1 MKHYLLTSFAMLL
14 ALSARSTE
22 LSGFYWLLT
31 PSGNATVGKNSIV
44 GTKFSMEKD
53 LGYTDEIGTAGGTV
67 LLGDVIQFGVTIFG
81 AEADASKV
89 ITRDI
94 QFRDLNFS
102 ASSRMTSE
110 FDATIG
116 RAFLRLSSP
125 TDGFHIGAEAGLL
138 YAGLSASAR
147 ASGIGSAEAEAD
159 AGMPYAGLHL
169 SLNPVDAFSIHAEGR
184 LSKWEISDYEVE
196 YVDIEVSARLH
207 LNVLFLGG
215 GYRNMAIQVIDEPD
229 NIDVDLEFSGPI
241 LYAGFEW

>member
-1 MKHYLLTSFAMLL
+1 MKRLLLSSIT
-14 ALSARSTE
+14 ALVAVSTQATE
-22 LSGFYWLLT
+22 LSGYYWLLT
-31 PSGNATVGKNSIV
+31 PSGDATVGKNSIV

-53 LGYTDEIGTAGGTV
+53 LGYTDEIGTPGGSI
-67 LLGDVIQFGVTIFG
+67 LLGDVIQFGVTVFG

-94 QFRDLNFS
+94 QFRDVNFS
-102 ASSRMTSE
+102 ASSRVTSE
-110 FDATIG
+110 FEATIG

-147 ASGIGSAEAEAD
+147 ASGIGSAGAEAD
-159 AGMPYAGLHL
+159 AGLPCVGVQL

-207 LNVLFLGG
+207 VDPFFIGG
-215 GYRNMAIQVIDEPD
+215 GYRNMGIQVIDEPD
-229 NIDVDLEFSGPI
+229 NIDVDLEFAGPI